1 MLVTLGNT
9 IGASL
14 LSTMG
19 ACILFG
25 ISIVQVYIYYT
36 TYTKDWR
43 FQKVIVGTLTVLNTG
58 HLIFLIHLVYYYAI
72 EQFGNP
78 AGLERIVWCVNAQT
92 LFTILIIV
100 MVHGLYVH
108 RIWILGRRF
117 SRIWPAFLFML
128 LAGATVI
135 GVFLIYNAF
144 RLKVFSA
151 MHELTWVLY
160 AIFGTTTTM
169 DFLIAASMCYY
180 LNKSR
185 SGFTKTNYLVL
196 NIMRYVLISGALTS
210 ITSLFSI
217 LTFAAMP
224 NNLVFLGVTF
234 VITKLYINSYV
245 AMLNARN
252 SIRED
257 SSSISVDIA
266 NLRSGLTR
274 PGDASAI
281 GRFDDRGL
289 KRESV
294 QLTSMYRSKEA
305 ESPQAARVHIHVHK
319 SEERRVEGEHGPCN
333 PA

>member
-9 IGASL
+9 IGAAL
-14 LSTMG
+14 LGTMG

-25 ISIVQVYIYYT
+25 ISLVQVYMYYT
-36 TYTKDWR
+36 TYPKDWR

-58 HLIFLIHLVYYYAI
+58 HLICLIHIVYYYAI

-78 AGLERIVWCVNAQT
+78 AGLEGIVGSFRAQT
-92 LFTILIIV
+92 LFNILIIV
-100 MVHGLYVH
+100 VVHGLYVH
-108 RIWILGRRF
+108 RIWRLGSRF
-117 SRIWPAFLFML
+117 SRIWPAFLFVL
-128 LAGATVI
+128 LACATVI
-135 GVFLIYNAF
+135 GVFLIYDAF
-144 RLKVFSA
+144 RLKSFSD
-151 MHELTWVLY
+151 MHEATWVLY

-210 ITSLFSI
+210 VTSLFSI

-224 NNLVFLGVTF
+224 NNLVFLGVSF

-252 SIRED
+252 SIRGD

-266 NLRSGLTR
+266 NLRSGLTG
-274 PGDASAI
+274 PGDASTI
-281 GRFDDRGL
+281 SRSDDRGL

-294 QLTSMYRSKEA
+294 MLSPIYRGKEV
-305 ESPQAARVHIHVHK
+305 ESPDTARVHIHVHK
-319 SEERRVEGEHGPCN
+319 SEERRVEGEHGPWN